1 MVIMVTGALG
11 FVGINLVARL
21 AAGGHQVVGVGRRDP
36 DAEILRFLGPTKKAV
51 TFSRCDIRDGNA
63 LSEILSERKV
73 ERIIHCAV
81 ITATHPDQERLH
93 AAETVGINVAGTTT
107 IMESAANRGV
117 RDFVYISSGAIYG
130 PGHTGNLR
138 LTERTPPKPE
148 GLYGI
153 TKLAGEVICARL
165 AKIHGVRLIALRLT
179 QPYGPMERRSGGRS
193 LVSAICDWVLAAVKG
208 EEVVIQDGN
217 LYRDY
222 TYISDITDGII
233 RALFSDRA
241 GIYNLSLAIPYTLRE
256 VLHEIRQNFPG
267 FRFHLKGG
275 ESRLDIN
282 RQSLRPPLDS
292 ATARRDFAFHPT
304 VTLAD
309 GIAMYAEWVKSFGV
323 V

>member
-1 MVIMVTGALG
+1 
-11 FVGINLVARL
+11 
-21 AAGGHQVVGVGRRDP
+21 
-36 DAEILRFLGPTKKAV
+36 
-51 TFSRCDIRDGNA
+51 
-63 LSEILSERKV
+63 
-73 ERIIHCAV
+73 
-81 ITATHPDQERLH
+81 
-93 AAETVGINVAGTTT
+93 
-107 IMESAANRGV
+107 
-117 RDFVYISSGAIYG
+117 
-130 PGHTGNLR
+130 
-138 LTERTPPKPE
+138 
-148 GLYGI
+148 
-153 TKLAGEVICARL
+153 
-165 AKIHGVRLIALRLT
+165 
-179 QPYGPMERRSGGRS
+179 MERQSGGRS

-292 ATARRDFAFHPT
+292 ANARRDFGFHPT